1 MGGLQPRP
9 SINKNEQS
17 YKSAVGV
24 EHRPE
29 KSIFDVI
36 MESGESCKDVPYAH
50 NDTQEEKLRKVR
62 EELLRRIDSHT
73 HADVTQ
79 LINTV
84 DSQMKALSSKVELL
98 WITVKTQA
106 ALIDELMTANT
117 RLVAEMQQDNVK
129 EVYIDKFL
137 TPGALV
143 SRGKKSGLSI
153 RTVDITDML
162 VIQNYVLK
170 TYNNANGTYSL
181 SIRKNTKDWEKVIRE
196 NPNKPES
203 GHGVGKF
210 VISEKYFIN
219 TVIPYFRK
227 KQEYLD
233 NLNKQFVE
241 DGGK

>member
-1 MGGLQPRP
+1 MGGLQPKP
-9 SINKNEQS
+9 SISKNEQS

-106 ALIDELMTANT
+106 ALIDDLMTANT
-117 RLVAEMQQDNVK
+117 RLVAEMDNVK

-137 TPGALV
+137 TPSALV
-143 SRGKKSGLSI
+143 SRGEKLGLSI
-153 RTVDITDML
+153 NTVDISDIL
-162 VIQNYVLK
+162 ILQKYLLK
-170 TYNNANGTYSL
+170 TYTNSNGTYSL
-181 SIRKNTKDWEKVIRE
+181 SICKNTKGWEKVIRE
-196 NPNKPES
+196 NPNKPKS
-203 GHGVGKF
+203 AQGVGKF

-219 TVIPYFRK
+219 TAIPYFRK

-241 DGGK
+241 DGGGK